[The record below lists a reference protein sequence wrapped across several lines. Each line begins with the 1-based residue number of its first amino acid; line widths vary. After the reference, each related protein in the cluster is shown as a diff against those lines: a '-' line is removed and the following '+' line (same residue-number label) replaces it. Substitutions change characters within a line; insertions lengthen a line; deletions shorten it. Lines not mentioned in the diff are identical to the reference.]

1 MNRREVSDFLR
12 KIKCYFQNFS
22 VNDFVLEEW
31 GNVLKNYD
39 SEDVY
44 KSYYKYLNSDSK
56 NELPKIHVLVQNLK
70 TKEEKNKNIKYIVLC
85 PLCKTKISLS
95 NLDKHYERCSSVD
108 FICRMS
114 KKYYNRV
121 LNRNDLLQLNENEFM
136 LRYMKFCKNL
146 LNDCQDDKDLSVI
159 SAIVNPKE
167 NIDIVTKMKI

>member
-1 MNRREVSDFLR
+1 M
-12 KIKCYFQNFS
+12 
-22 VNDFVLEEW
+22 
-31 GNVLKNYD
+31 
-39 SEDVY
+39 
-44 KSYYKYLNSDSK
+44 
-56 NELPKIHVLVQNLK
+56 
-70 TKEEKNKNIKYIVLC
+70 
-85 PLCKTKISLS
+85 CKTKISLS

-159 SAIVNPKE
+159 SAIVLQRKSK
-167 NIDIVTKMKI
+167 T